1 MGRPVLLPTPPFSVG
16 RELAFAPLHYPL
28 KAVCGIDPDD
38 LLARAPAF
46 VAVHGIAAHLEAWRW
61 KVPWRWMCGQV
72 PRLTKEDI
80 RRIVGSLHL
89 D

>member
-16 RELAFAPLHYPL
+16 RELAFAPLLYPL

-61 KVPWRWMCGQV
+61 MCGQV